1 MTLNE
6 IYDDAEKRMKSA
18 VETTRK
24 ELSHLRA
31 GRANPALLERVQVM
45 AYDTV
50 MPLNQ
55 VASIST
61 PDAKTLVV
69 QPFDKGNLASI
80 ERGILK
86 SDLGLTPVNDG
97 RIIRLNIPPLTD
109 ERRAELTKVVHK
121 MAEEGKVSLRNVR
134 RDANEH
140 IKKLE
145 KDKQISE
152 DERFKALE
160 KTEKLLDKYV
170 EEIDKLSSAKIAEIK
185 G

>member
-1 MTLNE
+1 MNLSE
-6 IYDDAEKRMKSA
+6 IYEDAERRMKSA

-69 QPFDKGNLASI
+69 QPFDKGNLAAI

-86 SDLGLTPVNDG
+86 SDLGLTPASDG
-97 RIIRLNIPPLTD
+97 RVIRLNIPALTD
-109 ERRAELTKVVHK
+109 DRRAELTKVVHK

-140 IKKLE
+140 IKKME

-152 DERFKALE
+152 DERFKALD
-160 KTEKLLDKYV
+160 KTEKILDKYS
-170 EEIDKLSSAKIAEIK
+170 EEIDKLSGAKIDEIK